1 LLLGELHRLRR
12 RAWRDRAMRPQVR
25 RTATGRYIFHGH
37 IVSARASQPHL
48 RATRVLAELQDPF
61 RVAPNLLWARPLRA
75 LPADHGT
82 ILTALLTEGVAVAVA
97 GVDFVGL
104 RSEQFSEMVRLFRDV
119 IGVPLTREPSG
130 MAGFRLGAGTVLE
143 IYGPADEFHS
153 FFTTGPVVGLR
164 VGNFDAVRALML
176 SAGVA
181 FIGAAQ
187 HASGM
192 SWQHFR
198 CPDGTVL
205 EIIGPGR
212 DPAVTNTEF
221 R

>member
-1 LLLGELHRLRR
+1 
-12 RAWRDRAMRPQVR
+12 MRTPDH
-25 RTATGRYIFHGH
+25 TTH
-37 IVSARASQPHL
+37 
-48 RATRVLAELQDPF
+48 
-61 RVAPNLLWARPLRA
+61 
-75 LPADHGT
+75 DHGT
-82 ILTALLTEGVAVAVA
+82 VPTALLTEGVAVAVE

-119 IGVPLTREPSG
+119 IGVPLARETSR
-130 MAGFRLGAGTVLE
+130 MAGFRLGDGTVLE
-143 IYGPADEFHS
+143 IYGPTDEFHS

-164 VGNFDAVRALML
+164 VGDFGAVRALML
-176 SAGVA
+176 SAGVE

-187 HASGM
+187 HANGM
-192 SWQHFR
+192 SWQHLR

-212 DPAVTNTEF
+212 DPAVTNNEF